1 MHRSYEPASAVGQDG
16 VLTQSQEIVAS
27 WANGTDMETDTAVRD
42 ATRRTRLANERT
54 YLAWWRTGLTA
65 LAVSFG
71 AGRLLP
77 ELSQGPN
84 WPFELVGIAFAVVGI
99 VFMTYG
105 YVRHREVEAALDR
118 GDYERLPDRAAFAL
132 AAVGAL
138 LGVATVV
145 LVLLH
150 TT

>member
-1 MHRSYEPASAVGQDG
+1 MEVGK
-16 VLTQSQEIVAS
+16 VE
-27 WANGTDMETDTAVRD
+27 D

-77 ELSQGPN
+77 ELSRGPN

-105 YVRHREVEAALDR
+105 YVRHRDVDEALDR
-118 GDYERLPDRAAFAL
+118 GDYERLPDRAALIIAAAGGVLGL
-132 AAVGAL
+132 ATIL
-138 LGVATVV
+138 LVV
-145 LVLLH
+145 LN
-150 TT
+150 T

>member
-1 MHRSYEPASAVGQDG
+1 
-16 VLTQSQEIVAS
+16 
-27 WANGTDMETDTAVRD
+27 MEGGKVED

-77 ELSQGPN
+77 ALSHGPN
-84 WPFELVGIAFAVVGI
+84 WPFELVGIAFAIVGI

-105 YVRHREVEAALDR
+105 YVRHRDVEAALDR
-118 GDYERLPDRAAFAL
+118 GDYDRLPDRSAFFI
-132 AAVGAL
+132 AAVGAV
-138 LGVATVV
+138 LGVATIA
-145 LVLLH
+145 LVLIN
-150 TT
+150 T

>member
-1 MHRSYEPASAVGQDG
+1 
-16 VLTQSQEIVAS
+16 
-27 WANGTDMETDTAVRD
+27 MEAGRLED

-84 WPFELVGIAFAVVGI
+84 WPFELVGIAFAAVGI

-105 YVRHREVEAALDR
+105 YVRHRDVDAALDR
-118 GDYERLPDRAAFAL
+118 GDYERLPERAALIIATAGGVLGL
-132 AAVGAL
+132 ATIL
-138 LGVATVV
+138 LVV
-145 LVLLH
+145 LN
-150 TT
+150 T